1 MAGLLGREDY
11 FNVHFLREQW
21 ERDKQEEGA
30 KWLCRAGLTPR
41 GLSGVKDRS
50 LMAQQKT
57 RAYKTNC

>member
-41 GLSGVKDRS
+41 GLSGVKDHSSHRES
-50 LMAQQKT
+50 
-57 RAYKTNC
+57 NCVEVLIP